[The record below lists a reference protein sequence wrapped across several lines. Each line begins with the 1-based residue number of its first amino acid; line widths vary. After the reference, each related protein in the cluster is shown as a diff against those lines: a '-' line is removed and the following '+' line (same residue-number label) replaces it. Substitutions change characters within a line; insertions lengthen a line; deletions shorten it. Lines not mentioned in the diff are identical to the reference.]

1 MKPLTLSAFIVCAL
15 LIGILPKESGRS
27 LPPDVPRLVSG
38 IVSADGTYHPGLS
51 GPAGESISREAA
63 TGEPLFK
70 RYCSV
75 CHSVELVWKS
85 GPLAREVD
93 RLVDLMLE
101 KDDIR
106 IAPADREKLV
116 LFMKSRLPAI

>member
-27 LPPDVPRLVSG
+27 LPSDVPRLVSG
-38 IVSADGTYHPGLS
+38 AVSADGTNHPGLS

-63 TGEPLFK
+63 AGEPLFK

-85 GPLAREVD
+85 GPIAREVD
-93 RLVDLMLE
+93 RLVDFMLE

-106 IAPADREKLV
+106 IDPADREKLV